1 MAGLATGAKQT
12 GVTEAE
18 NDFAVRPGRMR
29 DHPCPCRLSRELV
42 DTVTKLWRQPN
53 KGRFDH
59 VDVGTASASADS
71 SAHDTLWH
79 LYPMQPLS
87 ISLRK
92 RRSVSE
98 TIVLHEVLRSSS

>member
-42 DTVTKLWRQPN
+42 DTVTKL
-53 KGRFDH
+53 
-59 VDVGTASASADS
+59 
-71 SAHDTLWH
+71 
-79 LYPMQPLS
+79 
-87 ISLRK
+87 
-92 RRSVSE
+92 
-98 TIVLHEVLRSSS
+98 